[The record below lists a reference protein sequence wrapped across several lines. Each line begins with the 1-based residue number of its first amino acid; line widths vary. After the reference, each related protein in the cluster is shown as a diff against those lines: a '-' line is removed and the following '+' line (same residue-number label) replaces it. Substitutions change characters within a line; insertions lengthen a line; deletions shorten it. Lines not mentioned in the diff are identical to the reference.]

1 MIVGYENAARKPLP
15 AFRGKVDTELNDEAS
30 LSLFHANI
38 DGQADFANIAHQ
50 DLHNP
55 VS

>member
-15 AFRGKVDTELNDEAS
+15 AFRGPGKSDTELNDAAS

-38 DGQADFANIAHQ
+38 DGQAD
-50 DLHNP
+50 LRT
-55 VS
+55 